1 MCLVTLFER
10 LNRTPPPPPSR
21 PGPLFLPAVFSQFEY
36 VFVDQSHDIFLELK
50 LLPYVGLPCCKLSC
64 DIALVPNAKNKIKTK
79 IQLIEESIVG
89 LYHLAPNV
97 LVKFLVCV

>member
-10 LNRTPPPPPSR
+10 LKQNPPPQSP
-21 PGPLFLPAVFSQFEY
+21 FLSCCLSQLQY
-36 VFVDQSHDIFLELK
+36 IFVDQSHVGCSNDVFLELK
-50 LLPYVGLPCCKLSC
+50 LLPYVGLPCCKLPC

-97 LVKFLVCV
+97 LVKF